1 MKQRGNRYCPI
12 CSTKLQRRGL
22 TASGVQRWYCKTC
35 SSSHTKPRHDV
46 LRSNQLT
53 GFISHLL
60 STESQTT
67 MSKTRQ
73 YADRTWRTNT
83 AWCWNIVP
91 KPKRTG
97 EACPVLLIDG
107 TIVGGIVC
115 LISRTPS
122 CVIDW
127 RWATYEASATWDT
140 LLCTIPE
147 PLVVVCDGQK
157 GMILSIGRYW
167 PHTRIQRCLFH
178 VWLNMK
184 AKLTLHPQ
192 TEAGQELLKHY
203 RTIWQVETPEAA
215 QDWAIHFEAL
225 YTEHGE
231 FLRQRTVN
239 QYSKPGQ
246 RKWWYT
252 HRDVRSAYRQL
263 DKLLADEQLFVYTET
278 ALKVQTTQPIPR
290 TTNYVEG
297 GTNAPLKELLRSHR
311 GMPLTHQQRLTE
323 WYLYDK
329 TEHKKPPRNF
339 L

>member
-107 TIVGGIVC
+107 TIVALLTGGGLPTKPVLRGIRCYVQSQ
-115 LISRTPS
+115 SRLS
-122 CVIDW
+122 S
-127 RWATYEASATWDT
+127 SA
-140 LLCTIPE
+140 
-147 PLVVVCDGQK
+147 
-157 GMILSIGRYW
+157 MAR
-167 PHTRIQRCLFH
+167 
-178 VWLNMK
+178 K
-184 AKLTLHPQ
+184 A
-192 TEAGQELLKHY
+192 
-203 RTIWQVETPEAA
+203 
-215 QDWAIHFEAL
+215 
-225 YTEHGE
+225 
-231 FLRQRTVN
+231 
-239 QYSKPGQ
+239 
-246 RKWWYT
+246 
-252 HRDVRSAYRQL
+252 
-263 DKLLADEQLFVYTET
+263 
-278 ALKVQTTQPIPR
+278 
-290 TTNYVEG
+290 
-297 GTNAPLKELLRSHR
+297 
-311 GMPLTHQQRLTE
+311 
-323 WYLYDK
+323 
-329 TEHKKPPRNF
+329 
-339 L
+339 